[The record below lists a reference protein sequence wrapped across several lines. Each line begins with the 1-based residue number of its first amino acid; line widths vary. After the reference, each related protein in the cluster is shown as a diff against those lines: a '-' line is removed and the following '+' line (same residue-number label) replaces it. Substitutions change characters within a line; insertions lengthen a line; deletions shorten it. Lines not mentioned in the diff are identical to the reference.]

1 MVVSTYNFTVTYPTT
16 GNFMI
21 IFLKFDVN
29 RLAFTGQIANTGD
42 AKLNYILDRIAQ
54 NPGGY
59 ITPTATL
66 STMKFNPGATG
77 SGAFITPEGH
87 VVSNAHVVEVS
98 KATFQSMAAEQIF
111 GGIIDKEVSA
121 LINEFQAE
129 PDEKE
134 LNHCAAS
141 IYEYY
146 VHCGLMFGQSPENYY
161 STKSVIHINCIS
173 R

>member
-21 IFLKFDVN
+21 IFLKFDAN
-29 RLAFTGQIANTGD
+29 RLAFTGQIAYTGD

-59 ITPTATL
+59 ITATL

-77 SGAFITPEGH
+77 SGAFITPK
-87 VVSNAHVVEVS
+87 V
-98 KATFQSMAAEQIF
+98 MW
-111 GGIIDKEVSA
+111 SA
-121 LINEFQAE
+121 M
-129 PDEKE
+129 P
-134 LNHCAAS
+134 
-141 IYEYY
+141 
-146 VHCGLMFGQSPENYY
+146 
-161 STKSVIHINCIS
+161 T